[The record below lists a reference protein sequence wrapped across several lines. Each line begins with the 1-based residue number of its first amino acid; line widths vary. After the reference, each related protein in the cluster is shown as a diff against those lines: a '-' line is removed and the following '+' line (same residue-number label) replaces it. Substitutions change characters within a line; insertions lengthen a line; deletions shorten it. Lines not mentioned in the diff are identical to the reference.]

1 MESNRLVGRWAR
13 HLGGT
18 ALMAAISV
26 LVLSGHAAAQTTVS
40 TTVLWTAPGDDGM
53 SGRASTYAL
62 RYRTSAIVGTD
73 TLSWWNAATSVS
85 GLPAPGVS
93 GSTDSVVVSGLDPT
107 RTYYFILRTADEVPN
122 WSGFSN
128 LAIKLPSVDAVP
140 PAAITDLAVPVAGTS
155 STTQPAKAGRS
166 GSPPR

>member
-13 HLGGT
+13 RLGCV
-18 ALMAAISV
+18 ALMAATLVFV
-26 LVLSGHAAAQTTVS
+26 LPALAAAQTVS

-53 SGRASTYAL
+53 SGRASSYAL
-62 RYRTSAIVGTD
+62 RYRTTAIVGTD
-73 TLSWWNAATSVS
+73 TTSWWNGATSIS

-93 GSTDSVVVSGLDPT
+93 GATDSVVVSGLDPT
-107 RTYYFILRTADEVPN
+107 KTYYFILRTADEVPN

-128 LAIKLPSVDAVP
+128 VAIKLPSVDVIP
-140 PAAITDLAVPVAGTS
+140 PAAITNLAVPAAGTS
-155 STTQPAKAGRS
+155 GTAQPARPKPA